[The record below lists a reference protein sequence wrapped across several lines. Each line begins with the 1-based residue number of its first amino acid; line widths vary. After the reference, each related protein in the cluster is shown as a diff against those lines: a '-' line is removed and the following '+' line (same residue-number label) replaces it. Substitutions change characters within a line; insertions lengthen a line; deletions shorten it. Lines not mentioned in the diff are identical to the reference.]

1 LVDALT
7 EWKQNGK
14 QAQNGW
20 PQDAWNSC
28 AKRMVAEFDSPKT
41 AKQCSE
47 HWSTKHPNDK
57 HWRTESFPLYNEIF
71 NLVDGLIAN
80 GKGAFH
86 AGGQQASASCP
97 LKTRR
102 STDAVDNVAAA
113 IRDLGASFQVTPA
126 SIMAATTPERRQAA
140 IELMEEDGDLSDDDQ
155 VAVLELFAESKSV
168 ADTYLSTKKKSIRTK
183 YLSKQL

>member
-1 LVDALT
+1 WSSAEDRALVDALT

-47 HWSTKHPNDK
+47 HWSTVITATDEIWDAYLEKHPNDK
-57 HWRTESFPLYNEIF
+57 RWRTESFPLYNEIF
-71 NLVDGLIAN
+71 NLVDGLIAT

-86 AGGQQASASCP
+86 
-97 LKTRR
+97 
-102 STDAVDNVAAA
+102 
-113 IRDLGASFQVTPA
+113 
-126 SIMAATTPERRQAA
+126 
-140 IELMEEDGDLSDDDQ
+140 
-155 VAVLELFAESKSV
+155 
-168 ADTYLSTKKKSIRTK
+168 
-183 YLSKQL
+183 